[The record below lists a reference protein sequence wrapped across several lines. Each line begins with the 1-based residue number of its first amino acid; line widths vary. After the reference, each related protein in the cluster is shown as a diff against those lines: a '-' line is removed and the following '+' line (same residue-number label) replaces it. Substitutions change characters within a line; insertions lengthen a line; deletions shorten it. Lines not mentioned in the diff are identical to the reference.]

1 MSRAKKVFKVRCVV
15 LGILLVLVIVAAA
28 VIGTHWDLIKA
39 AKTGLTT
46 DSATIQA
53 NQEEK
58 DREIRESLGVE
69 GMITDEMIAQAQAE
83 IEQSWAGTEESPVA
97 DTETSDTPDFSG
109 GGQTEEQGQQPSGQ
123 SQPSSQ
129 AGSAPA
135 SGSVGAGGSSGS
147 SGGQTKE
154 DITAKY
160 TAKLLGIRGAFEG
173 RVNGL
178 ISSAKTEY
186 AALPAEQQ
194 TSSAQSAILSSKM
207 GEAGA
212 LEAEC
217 DAKVDA
223 LLSEMSAELSAAG
236 QSTDAV
242 GQLRSYYE
250 ETKANTKAAYL
261 AQARGS

>member
-1 MSRAKKVFKVRCVV
+1 MSKKRKGFKVRCVV
-15 LGILLVLVIVAAA
+15 LGILLVLVIAAAA

-58 DREIRESLGVE
+58 DKEIRESLGVE
-69 GMITDEMIAQAQAE
+69 GLVTDEMIAQAQAE
-83 IEQSWAGTEESPVA
+83 IEQSWSGTEETPAA
-97 DTETSDTPDFSG
+97 DTQVSDEPASSV
-109 GGQTEEQGQQPSGQ
+109 GGQTTEQGQQTTGQ
-123 SQPSSQ
+123 SQTSSQ
-129 AGSAPA
+129 AGSAPGPG
-135 SGSVGAGGSSGS
+135 SGGAGGSGS

-160 TAKLLGIRGAFEG
+160 TAKLFGIKGAFEG

-178 ISSAKTEY
+178 ISSAKAEY
-186 AALPAEQQ
+186 AALPDEQR
-194 TSSAQSAILSSKM
+194 TSSAQSAILSSKLD
-207 GEAGA
+207 EASA

-217 DAKVDA
+217 DARVDA
-223 LLSEMSAELSAAG
+223 LLSEMSAELSASG

-242 GQLRSYYE
+242 GQLKSYYE
-250 ETKANTKAAYL
+250 ETKANAKAAYL